1 MTKSSDKPKNNR
13 ILSPAIIKDYLQANP
28 TFFDDNPDILELVSL
43 PHKNGGAIS
52 LIERQISL
60 LRKRD
65 LELSNHISG
74 LLGRAQDNEQL
85 FKKTSRLIV
94 SLIVATNLT
103 AVIDALSK
111 SLSTDF
117 QVEFHQLVLFGEYSL
132 TPTPHARIIAM
143 KAAKLQIGSLLEK
156 KAPLSG
162 ILTNKELHFIFEGRS
177 KEIQST
183 ATAILSNGP
192 VFGILAIGNSDPN
205 YYNNAIDTLFFSQIA
220 EVLSQLIPVMLNK
233 P

>member
-13 ILSPAIIKDYLQANP
+13 ILSPAIIKDYLQTNP

-132 TPTPHARIIAM
+132 TPTP
-143 KAAKLQIGSLLEK
+143 Q
-156 KAPLSG
+156 
-162 ILTNKELHFIFEGRS
+162 
-177 KEIQST
+177 
-183 ATAILSNGP
+183 
-192 VFGILAIGNSDPN
+192 
-205 YYNNAIDTLFFSQIA
+205 
-220 EVLSQLIPVMLNK
+220 
-233 P
+233 

>member
-1 MTKSSDKPKNNR
+1 MTTSSDKSKNHR

-28 TFFDDNPDILELVSL
+28 TFFDDNPDILKLISL

-52 LIERQISL
+52 LIERQIAL

-74 LLGRAQDNEQL
+74 LLSRAQDNEQL

-94 SLIVATNLT
+94 SLISAANLT

-117 QVEFHQLVLFGEYSL
+117 QVEFHQLVLFDERGL

-143 KAAKLQIGSLLEK
+143 KEAKLQVGSLLEK

-162 ILTNKELHFIFEGRS
+162 ILTNNELHFLFEGKS

-183 ATAILSNGP
+183 AVATLSDGS
-192 VFGILAIGNSDPN
+192 VFGILAIGSSDSN
-205 YYNNAIDTLFFSQIA
+205 YYNNAIDTLFFNQIA